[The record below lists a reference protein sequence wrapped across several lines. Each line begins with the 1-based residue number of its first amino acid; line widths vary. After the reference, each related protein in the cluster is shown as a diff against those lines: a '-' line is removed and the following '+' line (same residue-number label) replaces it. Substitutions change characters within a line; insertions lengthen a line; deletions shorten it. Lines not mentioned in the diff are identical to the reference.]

1 MDGPEK
7 PRPDAF
13 INRLTKST
21 LPDVR
26 TAAGGDSGYCRQA
39 GQLPGFGAQWGA
51 HEKNKKWLGRC
62 TRQGDQFIPLV
73 HEAGVTIGAPA
84 LDLSESSPSTETSS
98 IAAYDARSQKNVG

>member
-1 MDGPEK
+1 MDDSEK
-7 PRPDAF
+7 PRPDVV

-21 LPDVR
+21 LFDVR

-51 HEKNKKWLGRC
+51 HEKNKNWLDRW

-73 HEAGVTIGAPA
+73 HKAGGTTGA
-84 LDLSESSPSTETSS
+84 LL
-98 IAAYDARSQKNVG
+98 